1 MVVTPDRLGDAIASV
16 LDAAMLIGHQQRDWA
31 PEVDRDRFVKQVET
45 ELKRIAPKRLRR
57 APRITGFSGHQLE
70 FPLGVDTPDGGVVYI
85 QPIGTINSEMDWS
98 AIYRATGKMLDI
110 REAGVSPDRR
120 VVVIDDSGSADE
132 VPRAITMLN
141 TSATVLP
148 FSLRDK
154 WLGRFAA

>member
-1 MVVTPDRLGDAIASV
+1 
-16 LDAAMLIGHQQRDWA
+16 
-31 PEVDRDRFVKQVET
+31 
-45 ELKRIAPKRLRR
+45 
-57 APRITGFSGHQLE
+57 
-70 FPLGVDTPDGGVVYI
+70 
-85 QPIGTINSEMDWS
+85 MDWS